1 MKELINRL
9 ILSGMALGAIV
20 SIVTDYIFVPII
32 IVGIFVG
39 IAIFIYLKHELNNK
53 KK

>member
-32 IVGIFVG
+32 IVFIFLI
-39 IAIFIYLKHELNNK
+39 IASFIYIKYELNNDK
-53 KK
+53 N